1 MVKQEAIM
9 EAIMEA
15 IVEAIVGVI
24 MEAIVGVIQ
33 TTMVEEPFMMLME
46 LMKMMQD
53 MMKNR

>member
-1 MVKQEAIM
+1 MVKQEVTK
-9 EAIMEA
+9 EAIM
-15 IVEAIVGVI
+15 EAIVGVI

-53 MMKNR
+53 MMKIR